1 MTTTDSASPSVTR
14 PSAARQLSAGAA
26 GRRRRVR
33 AAAAAGTVPAA
44 CAVWAASRALGA
56 DFALA
61 DSMGKAVIGL
71 PVVAVFSLLFALL
84 GWGVLALLERFT
96 RHARTAWTALAT
108 AVLLLSLLPV
118 FAEEATTAT
127 KAALSLVHA
136 AVAVV
141 LVPVLRRTATPCSPR
156 G

>member
-1 MTTTDSASPSVTR
+1 MTTTHSASPSVDR
-14 PSAARQLSAGAA
+14 PAAARQLSAAAA

-33 AAAAAGTVPAA
+33 AAAAAGAVVAT
-44 CAVWAASRALGA
+44 CAVWAVCRATGA

-61 DSMGKAVIGL
+61 DSMGRTVINL

-84 GWGVLALLERFT
+84 GWGGLALLERFT

-127 KAALSLVHA
+127 KVSLCLVHA
-136 AVAVV
+136 AVAAVF
-141 LVPVLRRTATPCSPR
+141 VPALRRTTR
-156 G
+156 